1 MPGRVLNFSEFFG
14 KYSSEGGDSNQN
26 LDNFTQ
32 SSSNFEEGFDD
43 STYDQNQLGPN
54 RPVSGG
60 EETPSQPGENGT
72 SVFNSAIDQSM
83 DAPDENEMPDET
95 EGDLELD
102 NLDEPE
108 ETDLEDDGSEEDDSE
123 DVPEPEA
130 GANPKKEKVEESRKF
145 KGLKGFSQFI
155 NESDYDPYSEE
166 YDEYPEDYEEDDYDE
181 YDPEPESRFDD
192 LGIPDDMPAYKTKWR
207 QPEEDDYDFGMNPDS
222 EIEGYFPDDFCL
234 NCGEELGYTP
244 EGTSC
249 GCNM

>member
-14 KYSSEGGDSNQN
+14 KYSSEDGDSNQN

-108 ETDLEDDGSEEDDSE
+108 ETDLDDDGDSEEDDSE
-123 DVPEPEA
+123 EVPEPEA

-166 YDEYPEDYEEDDYDE
+166 YDEYPEDYEEDY
-181 YDPEPESRFDD
+181 
-192 LGIPDDMPAYKTKWR
+192 
-207 QPEEDDYDFGMNPDS
+207 EEDDYDFGMNPDS
-222 EIEGYFPDDFCL
+222 EIEGYFPDDFCP